1 MPRGRARSVPAGR
14 ELVAERVGAREII
27 IFVIVSLALLMSS
40 IDGTVVAVGIPDMMA
55 GLKTNLVW
63 IGWVLTGYSL
73 AQTIVMPMAGKL
85 SDDLG
90 RKNLF
95 LGCVA
100 LFTLS
105 SGLCAVAPNVYLLI
119 VFRVFQALGGGAF
132 MPSAAGIVS
141 DVF

>member
-40 IDGTVVAVGIPDMMA
+40 IDGTVVAVGIPDMMK
-55 GLKTNLVW
+55 GLHTNLVW

-73 AQTIVMPMAGKL
+73 TQTMVLPMAGKL

-90 RKNLF
+90 RKRLF
-95 LGCVA
+95 LGCVV
-100 LFTLS
+100 LFTTS
-105 SGLCAVAPNVYLLI
+105 SLLCSIAPNVYILI
-119 VFRVFQALGGGAF
+119 LCRILQALGGGA
-132 MPSAAGIVS
+132 
-141 DVF
+141 